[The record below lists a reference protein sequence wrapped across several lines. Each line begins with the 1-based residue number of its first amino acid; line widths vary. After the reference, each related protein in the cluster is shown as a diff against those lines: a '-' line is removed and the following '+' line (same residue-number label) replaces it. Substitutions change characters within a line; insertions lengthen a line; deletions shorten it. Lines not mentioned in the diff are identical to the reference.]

1 MSKLLKDEIHL
12 EHTKKLAVLIKNQ
25 YSSFDDNQFVKEV
38 FYKEWPNL
46 SLKERIRHITITLES
61 SLNLPYLEAL
71 EILKPVSVE
80 FSGLFHFIFSDYVQN
95 FGLNHQI
102 ASLNALELFT
112 QNSTA
117 EFAIR
122 AFLQK
127 DPETIKHKMLKWSLS
142 ENHHLRRLA
151 SEGVRPK
158 LPWATHI
165 DWIAQQP
172 DWIRPIIENLKF
184 DNSRYVQKS
193 VANLLNDFSKTQP
206 EWLLDLAVQWL
217 QYKQPETN
225 WIIKHALRTLL
236 KSANTRALALIG
248 YGEVNHIQL
257 ANWCL
262 PKQVKIGQKLTGK
275 VLIKSDQSLGLLR
288 IEYALHFV
296 RATQKPY
303 KKVFK
308 IAESN
313 YEMTQKEFDLTH
325 DFKRLTTRNYL
336 PGLHKIELIVNGQI
350 FKTDA
355 FELL

>member
-1 MSKLLKDEIHL
+1 MAKLLKDEINI
-12 EHTKKLAVLIKNQ
+12 EHTKKLAVLIEKVHPT
-25 YSSFDDNQFVKEV
+25 FKKDPFLKDV
-38 FYKEWPNL
+38 FYKKWPSL
-46 SLKERIRHITITLES
+46 SLKERIKHIAITLEL
-61 SLNLPYLEAL
+61 SLNLPYLESL
-71 EILKPVSVE
+71 EVLKLISVE
-80 FSGLFHFIFSDYVQN
+80 FSGLFHFIFADYVEIY
-95 FGLNHQI
+95 GLNHEK

-127 DPETIKHKMLKWSLS
+127 QPETTKHKILEWSLS

-158 LPWATHI
+158 LPWAAHI
-165 DWIAQQP
+165 DWISQQP
-172 DWIRPIIENLKF
+172 EWIRPIIENLKF

-206 EWLLDLAVQWL
+206 DWLLDIAEQWL
-217 QYKQPETN
+217 QYKQPQTN

-236 KSANTRALALIG
+236 KSANSRALALIG
-248 YGEVNHIQL
+248 YGDVNHIQL
-257 ANWCL
+257 ANWGL
-262 PKQVKIGQKLTGK
+262 PKQVKIGQKLAGK
-275 VLIKSDQSLGLLR
+275 VLLKSDQALGLLR
-288 IEYALHFV
+288 IEYALHFL

-308 IAESN
+308 ISESN
-313 YEMTQKEFDLTH
+313 YELMQKEFDLTH

-336 PGLHKIELIVNGQI
+336 PGLHKIELIINGQI